1 MGPSAGCGC
10 TTTVGVLSP
19 KEDPRGVAATSAHW
33 RRAVVVLVV
42 GSVVLGAALVDA
54 AAAVGLPVPLLLLDG
69 PTLLE
74 VTAVAGPLLG
84 FVVIDDKDSNC
95 GGGGV
100 LPLRRHRGLD
110 TMLKLLL

>member
-1 MGPSAGCGC
+1 MVSQ
-10 TTTVGVLSP
+10 
-19 KEDPRGVAATSAHW
+19 KDPRGAAATSAYW
-33 RRAVVVLVV
+33 RRAVVLVV
-42 GSVVLGAALVDA
+42 GSVERAVLGAALVDA
-54 AAAVGLPVPLLLLDG
+54 AAAVGLPVPLLDG

-74 VTAVAGPLLG
+74 VTAVAGPLVG
-84 FVVIDDKDSNC
+84 FVVTDHKDSNC